1 MLVPTLVAFTM
12 AQWDTAYVRM
22 ERELTIRVVAY
33 VRDSKGSCNILSL
46 PPFTHT
52 TTPPPRSLLLIPI
65 SCKRGNSIITPL
77 TMIDDDTRLG
87 MLGV

>member
-22 ERELTIRVVAY
+22 VRELTIRVVAY

-52 TTPPPRSLLLIPI
+52 TTPPPTLLLIPI
-65 SCKRGNSIITPL
+65 SCKRGSNIITPL
-77 TMIDDDTRLG
+77 TMIDDDTRLR